1 MSRSAA
7 GRAGGRPAARGADR
21 TRPQALL
28 RAAVVVPLLTV
39 PLLVAPLPGGGP
51 AGAQAAPPVQD
62 ATPVQQALPGDGDTT
77 DDTRPVRIDVARFE
91 PRTVTPGAVV
101 TVAGTL
107 TNTGAST
114 ITDLAVRLQR
124 GDVRTSRAE
133 LAVADRDP
141 DPATTVEP
149 AFQQVRGTLA
159 PGEDLEFNY
168 AVPSADLEMD
178 EDGVYPVLVNVN
190 GAVDGEEQQ
199 RVGELSTFVVQQPV
213 EPRART
219 AVAWLWPLVEIPHR
233 SASGGFRND
242 DLADSIGP
250 GGRLDRAVAV
260 LERLPGTV
268 PPGGSEPVPALP
280 VTLAVDPVLVEELS
294 IMATGP
300 YAVDGVENAGRGT
313 EAAALFLERLRALA
327 DVHDVVALSYGDVD
341 ADALVAGG
349 LTDVLVRSLP
359 RTGADAPDAP
369 DAEGG
374 ATAPAEP
381 TGTGPGAGTRLVGET
396 LDVEPRTDL
405 AWAAGGSLRAD
416 TLDVLRS
423 RGTQQVVVSSGGL
436 SEGRSSVG
444 LAGNVAVAHTS
455 LTTADGPLDALVA
468 DATLT
473 AVVGAAEQTT
483 GGARLAEQRY
493 LAELAALTM
502 QAPAGT
508 EQTVLVAPPRGL
520 EASPEGAGAMMAD
533 TASLTWLRAGSVEEL
548 AAVPSAPAGEAV
560 DPGDAVRLDQAGLAD
575 VVAAEA
581 SRQDLAGAVIGD
593 ADAAL
598 APFDAATSR
607 TVSAAWRTDPEGFRD
622 AANGLRGAMDRL
634 RGRVTLLAPADGTYT
649 LASADAPL
657 VLTVQNDLP
666 FAVKVLLRIQTRS
679 RGLAVGPL
687 DPQSLAPGE
696 RTTLQVPTEVRQSG
710 GFAVTAELTTP
721 GGQLLG
727 ERVQMRVK
735 STAYGSISL
744 LITFGAAALLALLFL
759 RRLVRFLLR
768 RRRAAAFPDLS
779 AAPEA
784 PLTGPPTRSPV

>member
-1 MSRSAA
+1 
-7 GRAGGRPAARGADR
+7 
-21 TRPQALL
+21 
-28 RAAVVVPLLTV
+28 
-39 PLLVAPLPGGGP
+39 
-51 AGAQAAPPVQD
+51 
-62 ATPVQQALPGDGDTT
+62 
-77 DDTRPVRIDVARFE
+77 
-91 PRTVTPGAVV
+91 
-101 TVAGTL
+101 
-107 TNTGAST
+107 
-114 ITDLAVRLQR
+114 
-124 GDVRTSRAE
+124 
-133 LAVADRDP
+133 
-141 DPATTVEP
+141 
-149 AFQQVRGTLA
+149 
-159 PGEDLEFNY
+159 
-168 AVPSADLEMD
+168 MD
-178 EDGVYPVLVNVN
+178 QDGVYPVLLNVN
-190 GAVDGEEQQ
+190 GAVDGDNRQ

-213 EPRART
+213 VPSART

-242 DLADSIGP
+242 GLTDSIGS

-280 VTLAVDPVLVEELS
+280 VTLAVDPALVEELT
-294 IMATGP
+294 IMAAGP
-300 YAVDGVENAGRGT
+300 YAVDGVEGAGRGT
-313 EAAALFLERLRALA
+313 EVATRFLERLRALA

-349 LTDVLVRSLP
+349 LTDVLIRSLP
-359 RTGADAPDAP
+359 RTVEAAPDG
-369 DAEGG
+369 EGG
-374 ATAPAEP
+374 AAPPAES
-381 TGTGPGAGTRLVGET
+381 TGTGAGARLVGET

-405 AWAAGGSLRAD
+405 AWAAGGSLRPD
-416 TLDVLRS
+416 TLDVLQS
-423 RGTQQVVVSSGGL
+423 RGTEQVVVGSGGL
-436 SEGRSSVG
+436 SEGRSAVG

-455 LTTADGPLDALVA
+455 LTTTAGPLDALVA
-468 DATLT
+468 DAALT

-493 LAELAALTM
+493 LAELATLTM

-508 EQTVLVAPPRGL
+508 EQTVLVAPPREV

-533 TASLTWLRAGSVEEL
+533 TASLPWLRAGSVEEL
-548 AAVPSAPAGEAV
+548 AAAASAPAGDAV
-560 DPGDAVRLDQAGLAD
+560 DPGDAVRLDPAGLGE
-575 VVAAEA
+575 VVAAVA

-607 TVSAAWRTDPEGFRD
+607 TVSTAWRADPEGFRE

-649 LASADAPL
+649 LASGDAPL

-666 FAVKVLLRIQTRS
+666 FAVEVLLRIQTRS

-687 DPQSLAPGE
+687 EAQSLAPGE

-727 ERVQMRVK
+727 ERVQMQVK

-744 LITFGAAALLALLFL
+744 IITFGAAALLALLFL

-768 RRRAAAFPDLS
+768 RRRAAASPDVS
-779 AAPEA
+779 AAPGA
-784 PLTGPPTRSPV
+784 PLAGPPTRSPV